1 MEDTDLSHGEL
12 FRISDG
18 GDEDPLRGIM
28 FQVFRERARLFD
40 AAAKKPCC
48 EHVHD
53 RVALQMHLKR
63 RSPKD
68 PLCPKCPSPSP
79 SPSGSPSLRLG
90 KDTIDSNDFRA
101 VKPVA
106 QPVRRVEEMFDA
118 FNLEPNEFAAHDPI
132 PEIDGPP
139 PRFLKGR
146 MKWRPSDGRTG
157 WVPMRDGRRLRADE
171 YHGMALPG
179 TPDVSDED
187 VVPLEEVSEFE
198 IAYTVAYPAT
208 REIGKLDDLPIIG
221 LLHGVPGNR
230 RWKYRMM
237 QELGKFAVVVAFD
250 MLGMGES
257 DQVLEYRRPWRFVED
272 PDSEPHLIE
281 EPNEAWDWQHDVP
294 YIHQLMIKHIPDV
307 LTMTPKKWVFEA
319 DDWGAGPALW
329 YAAMYPDWL
338 LHSFF
343 VCPVWLDGY
352 FVIEI
357 GTIGRMAAVRRKN
370 PAAFMQGAFA
380 LPQILVGVEKYMV
393 EERWKMNRYTETDYL
408 FPYQDVNYQAGK
420 TAAEM
425 QPNFWNLAVLADRS
439 SRLAP
444 RQLQPFHKTRNPYGI
459 HFDEVTAPV
468 DFVWGKKDQMM
479 PPSQVF
485 RSVYLF
491 PNAKVAHHEIQ
502 NANHFAEIDDPL
514 AVVRAILG
522 GLLREHGKKIVPVFL
537 GNGDYIMKGDER
549 ELKERLTKLY
559 DAPRTHA
566 P

>member
-40 AAAKKPCC
+40 AAAEKPCC

-53 RVALQMHLKR
+53 RAALQMHLKR

-68 PLCPKCPSPSP
+68 PLCPKCPSPSR
-79 SPSGSPSLRLG
+79 GPSLRPG
-90 KDTIDSNDFRA
+90 KDTIGFGDFRA
-101 VKPVA
+101 LEPVG
-106 QPVRRVEEMFDA
+106 QPTGRLEEMFDA
-118 FNLEPNEFAAHDPI
+118 FNLKPDKFAAHSPI
-132 PEIDGPP
+132 PEIDGPE
-139 PRFLKGR
+139 PRFEDGTMEWDAWAAFGGSGDVPVNKTTKKRLKH
-146 MKWRPSDGRTG
+146 S
-157 WVPMRDGRRLRADE
+157 E
-171 YHGMALPG
+171 YHGPI
-179 TPDVSDED
+179 DE
-187 VVPLEEVSEFE
+187 VPNMRTETFN
-198 IAYTVAYPAT
+198 IAYTIAYPAT
-208 REIGKLDDLPIIG
+208 RDKESLRDLPLIG
-221 LLHGVPGNR
+221 MLHGVPGNR
-230 RWKYRMM
+230 RWKYELMRH
-237 QELGKFAVVVAFD
+237 LGKFAIVVAWD

-257 DQVLEYRRPWRFVED
+257 DQVLDYTFMKQGAV
-272 PDSEPHLIE
+272 
-281 EPNEAWDWQHDVP
+281 NEAWDWEHDVP
-294 YIHQLMIKHIPDV
+294 YVHQLMTVHIPKVLDV
-307 LTMTPKKWVFEA
+307 SPQKWVFEA

-352 FVIEI
+352 PVIEI
-357 GTIGRMAAVRRKN
+357 ATIGRMAAVRREN

-380 LPQILVGVEKYMV
+380 LPQVLVGIEKYMV

-408 FPYQDVNYQAGK
+408 FPYQGVNYQAGK

-444 RQLQPFHKTRNPYGI
+444 RQLQPFHERNNPYGV

-522 GLLREHGKKIVPVFL
+522 GLLREHGKKIIPVFL

-549 ELKERLTKLY
+549 KLKERLTELY

-566 P
+566 RAA